1 MTEHPKLEQ
10 LAARILDGDGVDWS
24 NEDTDGNASPGVVRQ
39 LRLVESIARTLRAQ
53 STGDDRGALQQSLE
67 DTVNRLLSSAAP
79 ADAPERWGSLSIEGE
94 LGAGS
99 FATVYRAWD
108 PNLERPCALKLFH
121 STDPDRQQAL
131 LDEGRRLARID
142 HPGVVRVYGAEAH
155 DGRVGLWMELI
166 DGPTLADLLSAH
178 GPMAER
184 VAAATGRELCDAVAA
199 VHAAGI
205 VHGDIKAQN
214 VMRRP
219 DGRLVLTDFGS
230 GADRDRPGEA
240 SLQGTPLYLAP
251 ERLDG
256 SPPDASADIYA
267 LGVLLFHLVTGAW
280 PVEADDIEALKAAHK
295 RSPKQSLR
303 DLAPGVS
310 EGFRTT
316 VECAL
321 AASPTERYPG
331 MGGLADALDG
341 VLGQAVNP
349 EFHSASPRWRRLLF
363 ATAVIAALAAGAA
376 WLAPSPAPSPE
387 WALELELYRSGESGA
402 PVPLADGDRVRQGD
416 RLTLELSASE
426 DVWVYIVNEDDRGNA
441 FVLFPLA
448 EAGHR
453 LPLAG
458 GRAHRLPGGERAD
471 LAWIIDRPAGLERIH
486 VVASPEPL
494 PDASASLAT
503 LPAASLALPGGL
515 SVRGMG
521 AVVPAESHPGA
532 PARAFV
538 QAARRAGGAEA
549 PVRGVQYRVI
559 ELSHGD

>member
-1 MTEHPKLEQ
+1 M
-10 LAARILDGDGVDWS
+10 
-24 NEDTDGNASPGVVRQ
+24 
-39 LRLVESIARTLRAQ
+39 
-53 STGDDRGALQQSLE
+53 
-67 DTVNRLLSSAAP
+67 
-79 ADAPERWGSLSIEGE
+79 PERWGSLAIEGE

-142 HPGVVRVYGAEAH
+142 HPGVVRVYGAEEH

-166 DGPTLADLLSAH
+166 DGPTLAELLAAD

-184 VAAATGRELCDAVAA
+184 VAATIGRELCDAVAA

-219 DGRLVLTDFGS
+219 DGRLALTDFGS
-230 GADRDRPGEA
+230 GVEQDRPGEA
-240 SLQGTPLYLAP
+240 TLQGTPLYLAP
-251 ERLDG
+251 ERLGG

-267 LGVLLFHLVTGAW
+267 MGVLLFHLVTGAW
-280 PVEADDIEALKAAHK
+280 PVEAGNIEALKAAHK
-295 RSPKQSLR
+295 NTPTRSLR

-310 EGFRTT
+310 DAFRAT

-321 AASPTERYPG
+321 SASPTERYPR
-331 MGGLADALDG
+331 MGSLAAALDG
-341 VLGQAVNP
+341 VLDHDVEP
-349 EFHSASPRWRRLLF
+349 EAQSARPRWRQLAF
-363 ATAVIAALAAGAA
+363 AAAIIAVLVAGAA
-376 WLAPSPAPSPE
+376 WLVPGPAPSME
-387 WALELELYRSGESGA
+387 WALELELYRSNTSG
-402 PVPLADGDRVRQGD
+402 PPIPLANGDRVRQGD
-416 RLTLELSASE
+416 RLSLELSSSE
-426 DVWVYIVNEDDRGNA
+426 DVWVYIVNEDDQGNA

-494 PDASASLAT
+494 PDAQASLAA
-503 LPAASLALPGGL
+503 LPNAKLALPGGL
-515 SVRGMG
+515 SARGMG
-521 AVVPAESHPGA
+521 ALVPADSRPGA